1 MPNYFVMIYKKFNF
15 FSIITFFSLFISG
28 TVFASGNIKSLRTG
42 LQPNG
47 NTRLVI
53 EVTSNPKYKL
63 SYFDNLVKISLTNTK
78 INNNIKPILNS
89 DNLIKNIYQ
98 KQIGNNSEISISL
111 KKNISEIPKK
121 QIMILKPSGDQ
132 KYRLV
137 FDFNSKNKTEEQNI
151 NLDKTEETIRPKR
164 KQKYTIVIDAGHG
177 GKDPGC
183 SGVLGTKEK
192 DVVLAVAKKLGKKLE
207 KANFNV
213 FLTRNTDIFL
223 NLGTRAALSERYR
236 ADLFISLHAN
246 SNPHKHVQG
255 FSIYVLS
262 KKASDEEASK
272 LADAEN
278 ASDKIDVDGFKQFS
292 ADIKAALSALQQ
304 RAVSEL
310 SVEYAQHCAK
320 TMMGKQIKKQDGPN
334 VRHAAFAVLRSS
346 IPGVLIELGHLSNLK
361 EELLL
366 RSSSYQDKLAE
377 VIANSVQEYNFE
389 N

>member
-1 MPNYFVMIYKKFNF
+1 MIYKKFKF
-15 FSIITFFSLFISG
+15 FLTVIISLLF
-28 TVFASGNIKSLRTG
+28 TCNYVFASGTIKSLRTG

-53 EVTSNPKYKL
+53 EVSSNPNY
-63 SYFDNLVKISLTNTK
+63 KISYLEKLIKISILNTK
-78 INNNIKPILNS
+78 INNSIKPILNS
-89 DNLIKNIYQ
+89 DNLIQNITQ
-98 KQIGNNSEISISL
+98 KQIGNNLEISVNL
-111 KKNISEIPKK
+111 KKNVSVIPKN
-121 QIMILKPSGDQ
+121 QIMLLKPSGDQ

-137 FDFNSKNKTEEQNI
+137 FDFNSKNKQENI
-151 NLDKTEETIRPKR
+151 NLETKKETVKPKR

-183 SGVLGTKEK
+183 SGALGTKEK
-192 DVVLAVAKKLGKKLE
+192 DVVLSVAKKLGKKLE

-223 NLGTRAALSERYR
+223 NLGTRANLSERYH

-246 SNPHKHVQG
+246 SNPHKHVNG

-262 KKASDEEASK
+262 KKASDEEAKK

-320 TMMGKQIKKQDGPN
+320 TMIGKQIKKQDGPN

-366 RSSSYQDKLAE
+366 RSPSYQDKLAE
-377 VIANSVQEYNFE
+377 VIAHSIEEYEFE

>member
-1 MPNYFVMIYKKFNF
+1 MIYKKFNF

-63 SYFDNLVKISLTNTK
+63 SYFDNLIKISLTNIK

-151 NLDKTEETIRPKR
+151 NLDKTEETIKPK
-164 KQKYTIVIDAGHG
+164 
-177 GKDPGC
+177 
-183 SGVLGTKEK
+183 
-192 DVVLAVAKKLGKKLE
+192 KKTE
-207 KANFNV
+207 
-213 FLTRNTDIFL
+213 
-223 NLGTRAALSERYR
+223 
-236 ADLFISLHAN
+236 
-246 SNPHKHVQG
+246 
-255 FSIYVLS
+255 IY
-262 KKASDEEASK
+262 
-272 LADAEN
+272 N
-278 ASDKIDVDGFKQFS
+278 
-292 ADIKAALSALQQ
+292 
-304 RAVSEL
+304 
-310 SVEYAQHCAK
+310 C
-320 TMMGKQIKKQDGPN
+320 N
-334 VRHAAFAVLRSS
+334 
-346 IPGVLIELGHLSNLK
+346 
-361 EELLL
+361 
-366 RSSSYQDKLAE
+366 
-377 VIANSVQEYNFE
+377 
-389 N
+389 

>member
-1 MPNYFVMIYKKFNF
+1 MKKIKYFFIAAFLFTIPN
-15 FSIITFFSLFISG
+15 IIVANTSS
-28 TVFASGNIKSLRTG
+28 IKSLRTG

-47 NTRLVI
+47 NTRVVI
-53 EVTSNPKYKL
+53 ETTENPNYSL
-63 SYFDNLVKISLTNTK
+63 SFPENSIKISITNTK
-78 INNNIKPILNS
+78 INKNIKPILNS
-89 DNLIKNIYQ
+89 DNLIKNISQ
-98 KQIGNNSEISISL
+98 NQSGDKAEILVSL
-111 KKNISEIPKK
+111 KKNVESIPKN

-137 FDFNSKNKTEEQNI
+137 LDFNSKNKTENI
-151 NLDKTEETIRPKR
+151 IPNENTHTEKVKR

-183 SGVLGTKEK
+183 AGKLGTKEK
-192 DVVLAVAKKLGKKLE
+192 DVVLAVAKKLRKKLE
-207 KANFNV
+207 DANFNV

-223 NLGTRAALSERYR
+223 NLGTRAALSERYH

-255 FSIYVLS
+255 FSIYILS
-262 KKASDEEASK
+262 KKASDEEAKK

-292 ADIKAALSALQQ
+292 ADVKAALSALQQ

-310 SVEYAQHCAK
+310 SVEYAEHCAK
-320 TMMGKQIKKQDGPN
+320 TMLNKDIKKQDGPN

-361 EELLL
+361 EEILL
-366 RSSSYQDKLAE
+366 RSPSYQDKLAE
-377 VIANSVQEYNFE
+377 VIAHSVEEYNFE